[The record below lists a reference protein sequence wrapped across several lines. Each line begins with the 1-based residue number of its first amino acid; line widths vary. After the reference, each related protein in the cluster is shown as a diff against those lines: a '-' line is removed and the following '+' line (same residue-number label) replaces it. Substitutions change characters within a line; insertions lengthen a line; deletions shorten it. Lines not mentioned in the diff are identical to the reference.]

1 MSPCDRLRWPRYV
14 RMTSPMFTLGFSF
27 GMVSPLEGVAYS
39 LTVGVARG
47 NFRRVVP
54 IRYWPGKSPKPRPG
68 INKDEQKEKG
78 EPQFAFSERFPE
90 LPHVTPE
97 TTFTFA
103 LAPRL
108 PAAAGGT
115 PALSRSAPLPADR
128 A

>member
-1 MSPCDRLRWPRYV
+1 
-14 RMTSPMFTLGFSF
+14 MFTLGFSL

-39 LTVGVARG
+39 LTVGVARE
-47 NFRRVVP
+47 NFQRMVP
-54 IRYWPGKSPKPRPG
+54 IRYWPGKSPKPSPG
-68 INKDEQKEKG
+68 IKKDEQKERG
-78 EPQFAFSERFPE
+78 EPQLAFSEVFPA
-90 LPHVTPE
+90 LPRVTPE

-115 PALSRSAPLPADR
+115 PAPSRSALLPAGR